1 MFKGL
6 FQTKKN
12 TPKAEIVWDLTDIDL
27 NNIHNIPYYTSNM
40 AMVVGRKLRV
50 KCAPLVIKQV
60 QKL

>member
-27 NNIHNIPYYTSNM
+27 NNIPKHIAIITFFLFMFLIVS
-40 AMVVGRKLRV
+40 G
-50 KCAPLVIKQV
+50 
-60 QKL
+60 

>member
-27 NNIHNIPYYTSNM
+27 VSFSAHKFY
-40 AMVVGRKLRV
+40 G
-50 KCAPLVIKQV
+50 IKNHC
-60 QKL
+60 KSSR